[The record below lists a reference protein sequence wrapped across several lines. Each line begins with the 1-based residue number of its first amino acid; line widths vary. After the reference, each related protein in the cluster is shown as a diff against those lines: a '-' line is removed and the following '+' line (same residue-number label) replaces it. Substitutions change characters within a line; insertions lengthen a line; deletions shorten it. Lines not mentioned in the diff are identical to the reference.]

1 MSKELLEYNIS
12 PEDLEALKNAKS
24 TMHNLSWAMRN
35 INLVG
40 DTIESKIKL
49 VPEKYIHKLQ
59 QATESILK
67 GIIKA
72 NLKTINKNKTFSKPS
87 KKTYKAVV
95 TGSGFLSGFFGSA
108 SGIGTPIF
116 ISELTLTTKFIMRS
130 IMDIAR
136 SQGED
141 LYNVETQIACLEVF
155 ALGGDSKNDDGLE
168 TSYYAL
174 RTGLSS
180 FINNASLSGSGA
192 IANLISKIAT
202 RYSITVSEKFIAQ
215 AVPVL
220 GGIGGGTINYIFIDH
235 FQKMATAHF
244 TIKKLE
250 RKYGQDIIQEKFKNI
265 LIENKQTKK

>member
-1 MSKELLEYNIS
+1 MEKNVPMEFISQEDLELLE
-12 PEDLEALKNAKS
+12 DAKS
-24 TMHNLSWAMRN
+24 TMYNLSWAMRN

-40 DTIESKIKL
+40 DTIESKIKM
-49 VPEKYIHKLQ
+49 VPEKYVQKLQ
-59 QATESILK
+59 KATESILL

-72 NLKTINKNKTFSKPS
+72 NLLTISKNKKFSKPS
-87 KKTYKAVV
+87 TKTYKAVV
-95 TGSGFLSGFFGSA
+95 TGSGFLSGLFGSA

-141 LYNVETQIACLEVF
+141 IYNTDTQIACLEVF

-168 TSYYAL
+168 TSYYTL
-174 RTGLSS
+174 RAGLSS

-202 RYSITVSEKFIAQ
+202 RYSISISEKFIAQ

-220 GGIGGGTINYIFIDH
+220 GGIGGGTINYVFIDH
-235 FQKMATAHF
+235 FQNMATAHF

-250 RKYGQDIIQEKFKNI
+250 RKYGKDVIQEKYRNI
-265 LIENKQTKK
+265 ITENNQTKN